1 MASRRTK
8 TKLYDASDPLNIYS
22 DPLHKLN
29 STKTEQGEDE
39 DSNSTSRPWS
49 ANCASMQRQH
59 ISDYLLPIYYA
70 TVINVIHKAKIKCVW
85 FPRDRN
91 LGTIIELTPQF
102 SLDVMRWPCSELSKL
117 LVEQSWFLRVAI
129 WWRLYT
135 VRVLSDYMVRPK
147 HGNPGD
153 LSAV

>member
-1 MASRRTK
+1 MGCQRSLAMWLGTSSATMCLNSTASTILRRSAHPFLGKAASLSQGNSAARSLVNSARLHSPPMASRRTK

-70 TVINVIHKAKIKCVW
+70 TVINVIHKAEK
-85 FPRDRN
+85 
-91 LGTIIELTPQF
+91 
-102 SLDVMRWPCSELSKL
+102 
-117 LVEQSWFLRVAI
+117 
-129 WWRLYT
+129 
-135 VRVLSDYMVRPK
+135 
-147 HGNPGD
+147 
-153 LSAV
+153 

>member
-70 TVINVIHKAKIKCVW
+70 TVINVIHKAKITR
-85 FPRDRN
+85 RDRN

-102 SLDVMRWPCSELSKL
+102 SLDLMR
-117 LVEQSWFLRVAI
+117 
-129 WWRLYT
+129 
-135 VRVLSDYMVRPK
+135 
-147 HGNPGD
+147 
-153 LSAV
+153 